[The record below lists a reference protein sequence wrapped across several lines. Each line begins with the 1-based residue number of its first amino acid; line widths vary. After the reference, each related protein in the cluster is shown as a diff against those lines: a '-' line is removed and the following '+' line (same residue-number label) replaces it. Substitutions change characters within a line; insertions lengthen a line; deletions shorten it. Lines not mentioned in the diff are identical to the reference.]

1 MPAVSS
7 LPRPGHDNRMRRL
20 EGKVVI
26 VTGASAGIGRATALE
41 LARRGAKVGLIAR
54 GRERL
59 ESAKQEIEENGGT
72 AATAIADVSD
82 PQALERATSEL
93 EARLGPLDAW
103 VNNAMAAVLAEV
115 ADTSPEEFKRVTEV
129 TYLGS
134 VHGTGIA
141 LRRFLPRNEGTIV
154 QVGSALSRR
163 GIPLQASYCG
173 AKHALEGFLESLRA
187 ELRHRDAHISV
198 SLVQLPGVNTPQFDW
213 VRTRLRRHPQ
223 PVPPIFQPEV
233 AARAIADAV
242 QRPRREIWVGGPTVM
257 TIVGNRIAPWF
268 VDRYLARTNIKAKQT
283 GEIIPADRPDNLWA
297 PPAGDPGAHGIFD
310 ERAKPRSVQYELNH
324 RRRALAA
331 AGTAAAAAGA
341 AAAVAL
347 GRR

>member
-1 MPAVSS
+1 MD
-7 LPRPGHDNRMRRL
+7 LD
-20 EGKVVI
+20 GKVVI
-26 VTGASAGIGRATALE
+26 ITGASAGIGRATALE
-41 LARRGAKVGLIAR
+41 LARRGARVGLIAR

-59 ESAKQEIEENGGT
+59 ESAREEIERAGGV
-72 AATAIADVSD
+72 AATALADVSD
-82 PQALERATSEL
+82 PQALERAASEL
-93 EARLGPLDAW
+93 EARLGQLDAW
-103 VNNAMAAVLAEV
+103 VNNAMSAVLAEV
-115 ADTSPEEFKRVTEV
+115 VDTTPEEFRRVTEV

-141 LRRFLPRNEGTIV
+141 LRRFLPRGEGTIV

-187 ELRHRDAHISV
+187 ELRHRKVRIHV

-242 QRPRREIWVGGPTVM
+242 ERPRREIWVGGPTVM

-268 VDRYLARTNIKAKQT
+268 VDRYLARTNEKAQQT
-283 GEIIPADRPDNLWA
+283 AEIIPADRPDNLFG
-297 PPAGDPGAHGIFD
+297 PPAGDPGAHGMFD
-310 ERAKPRSVQYELNH
+310 ARAHGRSLQYELNR
-324 RRRALAA
+324 RRRAIAA
-331 AGTAAAAAGA
+331 AGAAAAGA
-341 AAAVAL
+341 AAAAAVT
-347 GRR
+347 RRST